1 MNTKKIK
8 AIKGSLKKSAYCLGF
23 CAYVISLLGGAVC
36 ARAQSVD
43 EGGAVTAPSDMEA
56 YYTVTT
62 FTITAYYSPLSGQEH
77 YLTGS
82 YEGDIYLNGN
92 GTNGADGTQVY
103 PGMVAAPKSYPFG
116 TKMYIPGVGLVA
128 VHDRGG
134 AIKHAGERGN
144 EYDRL
149 DIWMGSGDSGLNRA
163 LTWGKRVVDVRVY
176 GINES
181 LTEEVYLEAYTGAEN
196 FLTSTILSP
205 LEFPEDI
212 YFGDSGESVTKM
224 QEYLVTWGYLS
235 EASGFYSSDT
245 AQAIFAFQIDF
256 GIVSGP
262 DEMGA
267 GHFGINTR
275 KKFDTLIN
283 DENAKDTVKIQKGSL
298 LLKRYP
304 DLFEE
309 EVLFASALEL
319 GDSGETVRALQ
330 EELQRLGYLR
340 IEATGNFGETTEHA
354 LFKFQQSIGLV
365 NTKDDSGA
373 GYLGPGTRTALNRII
388 ENRFSTKSIMA
399 YRRDEISSGKHI
411 VRLPDSILASLK
423 EEE

>member
-1 MNTKKIK
+1 MKTKKIK
-8 AIKGSLKKSAYCLGF
+8 FLGKILEKSAYYLVLCVY
-23 CAYVISLLGGAVC
+23 AMSLLGGMVC
-36 ARAQSVD
+36 ARAQGLE
-43 EGGAVTAPSDMEA
+43 EGEAVTAPSDMEA

-62 FTITAYYSPLSGQEH
+62 FTITAYYSPLEGQEH

-149 DIWMGSGDSGLNRA
+149 DIWMGAGDAGLNRA

-181 LTEEVYLEAYTGAEN
+181 LEEQVYLEAYTGAEN

-212 YFGDSGESVTKM
+212 YFGSSGDEVLRM
-224 QEYLVTWGYLS
+224 QEYLVKWGYLG
-235 EASGFYSSDT
+235 EAGGFYGSDT
-245 AQAIFAFQIDF
+245 AQAIFAFQMDF
-256 GIVSGP
+256 EIVSGP

-275 KKFDTLIN
+275 KKFDALISG
-283 DENAKDTVKIQKGSL
+283 ENAGETVELQKGRNL
-298 LLKRYP
+298 LSKYP

-330 EELQRLGYLR
+330 EELMRLGYLR
-340 IEATGNFGETTEHA
+340 IEPTGYFGETTEHA

-365 NTKDDSGA
+365 ASKDSSGA

-388 ENRFSTKSIMA
+388 ENRLSTKSIMA
-399 YRRDEISSGKHI
+399 YRRDEISSGKNI
-411 VRLPDSILASLK
+411 VRLPDSILAALKK
-423 EEE
+423 EE